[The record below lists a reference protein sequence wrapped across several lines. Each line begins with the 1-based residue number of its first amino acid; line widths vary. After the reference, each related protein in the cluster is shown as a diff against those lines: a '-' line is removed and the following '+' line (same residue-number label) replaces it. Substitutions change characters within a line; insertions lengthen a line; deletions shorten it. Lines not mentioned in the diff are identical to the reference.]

1 MSSKCAPNARCVSP
15 MYWNPGTSSTLI
27 HRFAFDGLGVK
38 YVYSANI
45 AGTPLS
51 QYSMDEDGDKNFRI
65 VTTEPEDTRSTRV
78 SVLSA

>member
-1 MSSKCAPNARCVSP
+1 

-45 AGTPLS
+45 AGTPLN
-51 QYSMDEDGDKNFRI
+51 QYSMDEDSGMNFRV
-65 VTTEPEDTRSTRV
+65 VTSESSPTRSTRV
-78 SVLSA
+78 TILGAT